1 MLCHIYLIL
10 LGIRILDEGEQLKEG
25 GGAAYSGPEIQ
36 KGTSDV
42 KWHHDPELV
51 EPYP

>member
-1 MLCHIYLIL
+1 MWFFSLSARLLVLCHIYLIL

-42 KWHHDPELV
+42 K
-51 EPYP
+51 